1 MGGNGNLSW
10 WPIIQDERR
19 ACSSQYPVGAPEREG
34 WEAGKLPHCS
44 LSSGSQCLPEGGWC
58 QLAGGRTNYNISG
71 VHHSPWPRDPGAV
84 AQAPVGRI
92 WPRRLFLDLDS
103 HWTAT
108 DLNTD
113 KLPGPNPAQVIRG
126 SGNKGIITTVSVFPF
141 SITFCSLVFPSDV
154 PELCCYNEIKF
165 SSLVTVATF
174 QVLNSLMPMDTI
186 LDRTN
191 IELLH
196 HRKFCLSASNLDFQE
211 NLESR
216 NFYSFGGRIKKG
228 RNALTKYLVYTS
240 LPLILTMCGRWG

>member
-1 MGGNGNLSW
+1 M
-10 WPIIQDERR
+10 
-19 ACSSQYPVGAPEREG
+19 
-34 WEAGKLPHCS
+34 PHCS
-44 LSSGSQCLPEGGWC
+44 LSSVGSQCLQREAGVTWQEAGPTRTSQECLTAPHPETLVQW
-58 QLAGGRTNYNISG
+58 
-71 VHHSPWPRDPGAV
+71 
-84 AQAPVGRI
+84 AQAPVGGI

-113 KLPGPNPAQVIRG
+113 KLPGPKPAQVIRG
-126 SGNKGIITTVSVFPF
+126 SGNKGIITTVSVF

-154 PELCCYNEIKF
+154 PELCCYNEIKS

-174 QVLNSLMPMDTI
+174 QVLNSLMPVDTI

-196 HRKFCLSASNLDFQE
+196 HHRKFCLSATNLDFQE

-240 LPLILTMCGRWG
+240 LPLILTMCGRRG